1 MEDDNTQFGMS
12 SADVDNYK
20 RRAFFGKIKYY
31 FSLIEPAIVKILNAI
46 IYYTLRFLK
55 ALVGSVI
62 RMVMGKDL

>member
-1 MEDDNTQFGMS
+1 MENNDQFGMS

-31 FSLIEPAIVKILNAI
+31 FSSIEPAIVKILNGI

-55 ALVGSVI
+55 ALVGSLI
-62 RMVMGKDL
+62 RMVLGKEI

>member
-1 MEDDNTQFGMS
+1 MQEETKQFGMS

-31 FSLIEPAIVKILNAI
+31 FSSMEPAIIKILNAI

-55 ALVGSVI
+55 ALVGSAI
-62 RMVMGKDL
+62 RMVLGKEV